1 MLMNFKQ
8 WLSEYKG
15 PEYDHALP
23 FGNLRLSTK
32 RLFWK
37 SGMKLCALEMDTVRR
52 VWRQEENVYG
62 KLCCG
67 GRSNVIHRL
76 VLRLEDGK
84 EQTQHIGDDEKAAA
98 EALLQ
103 VIAERFPHIAIGK
116 ETI

>member
-1 MLMNFKQ
+1 MLMNFRQ

-67 GRSNVIHRL
+67 GRSYVIHRL
-76 VLRLEDGK
+76 ALRLEDGK
-84 EQTQHIGDDEKAAA
+84 ELTLHIGDDEKAAA

-103 VIAERFPHIAIGK
+103 LIAERFPHIAIGK

>member
-8 WLSEYKG
+8 WLCDYKG

-23 FGNLRLSTK
+23 FGNLRLGNT

-37 SGMKLCALEMDTVRR
+37 HGMKLCHLELDTVRR

-67 GRSNVIHRL
+67 GRSYVIHRL
-76 VLRLEDGK
+76 VLKLQDG
-84 EQTQHIGDDEKAAA
+84 QVLTLHIGDDVKVDA
-98 EALLQ
+98 EGLLA

-116 ETI
+116 E

>member
-1 MLMNFKQ
+1 MLMNLKPYICSDPGQEF
-8 WLSEYKG
+8 
-15 PEYDHALP
+15 DAAVR
-23 FGNLRLSTK
+23 FGNLRLGEK

-37 SGMKLCALEMDTVRR
+37 SGLRRYAVELAAVRR

-67 GRSNVIHRL
+67 GRSYVIHRL

-84 EQTQHIGDDEKAAA
+84 ELKLHIGDDEKAAA

-103 VIAERFPHIAIGK
+103 LIAERFPHIAIGK
-116 ETI
+116 ETT

>member
-1 MLMNFKQ
+1 MLMNLKP
-8 WLSEYKG
+8 WLCSDPGQEF
-15 PEYDHALP
+15 DSAAQ
-23 FGNLRLSTK
+23 FANIRLGEK

-37 SGMKLCALEMDTVRR
+37 SGLRRYAVELSAVCR

-67 GRSNVIHRL
+67 GRSYVIHRL

-84 EQTQHIGDDEKAAA
+84 ELTLHIGDDEKAAA

-103 VIAERFPHIAIGK
+103 LIAERFPHIAIGK